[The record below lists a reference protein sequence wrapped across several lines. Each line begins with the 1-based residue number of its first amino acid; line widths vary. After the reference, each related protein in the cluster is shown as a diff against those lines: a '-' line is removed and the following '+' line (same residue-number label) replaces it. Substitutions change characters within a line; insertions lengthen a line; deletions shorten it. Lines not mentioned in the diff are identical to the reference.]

1 MKKVKDTN
9 NEMPTDK
16 VSVNK
21 KRKKWL
27 WILLISFVAV
37 ITAIAIIL
45 TTFVKT
51 TLNYDYQEIEKEPE
65 ALGFEEVISEKIIN
79 IALFGVDTRNLN
91 SFKGLSDSIIILSVN
106 EKTKKVKLISVMR
119 DSFVPISHN
128 GATSYSKINSAYSRG
143 GPTLAVKTLNTI
155 FGLDISE
162 YATVNFSGMADIV
175 DAVGGID
182 ATITKNEIWYINA
195 GVREICS
202 KRGQKSDPYLIS
214 DYGTV
219 HLNGVQA
226 VAYARIRYTA
236 NIEGTSNDYGRTD
249 RQRYILEQ
257 LFNKAKTLNI
267 ETLIKLL
274 KTLTP
279 CCETSVSYTEALDLI
294 VNVLLRS
301 PTMEETRI
309 PDTSYTMRA
318 PKTNAGSVVYYDLNF
333 AAKLIHNFIYEDI
346 DPKDYIATNGIDQNN
361 WYATGYVPP
370 NFEQEEDGAVSSD
383 TSNGDNNTDGTV
395 SNTQ

>member
-1 MKKVKDTN
+1 MKRAKDTN
-9 NEMPTDK
+9 NELPTDE

-21 KRKKWL
+21 KRKKWP
-27 WILLISFVAV
+27 WILLIAFVAV

-51 TLNYDYQEIEKEPE
+51 TFNYEYQEIEKEPE
-65 ALGFEEVISEKIIN
+65 ALGFEEVISEKIVN
-79 IALFGVDTRNLN
+79 IALFGVDTRNKN
-91 SFKGLSDSIIILSVN
+91 SFKGLSDSIIILSIN
-106 EKTKKVKLISVMR
+106 EKTKKIKLISVMR
-119 DSFVPISHN
+119 DSLVPITHN
-128 GATSYSKINSAYSRG
+128 GTTSYSKINSAYSRG

-162 YATVNFSGMADIV
+162 YATVNFSGMADII

-182 ATITKNEIWYINA
+182 ATITKNEISYINV
-195 GVREICS
+195 GVREQCS
-202 KRGQKSDPYLIS
+202 KSGQKAAPHLIS
-214 DYGTV
+214 DYGKV
-219 HLNGVQA
+219 HLNGIQA

-257 LFNKAKTLNI
+257 LFNKAKTLNT

-346 DPKDYIATNGIDQNN
+346 APKDYIATNGIEQNN

-370 NFEQEEDGAVSSD
+370 NFEQEKDNAVSSD
-383 TSNGDNNTDGTV
+383 TSNGYNDTDGTV
-395 SNTQ
+395 SNKQ